1 MKHRRALLTVALG
14 AALALGSAL
23 LAPVYAD
30 STLFGVRTGVY
41 TDTEAGFL
49 GAEAVT
55 PIARA
60 WYFNPNMEY
69 AFAND
74 RDVLTVNGDFHYD
87 FIQDRPYYVW
97 AGAGPAVVVRELEPG
112 DRRTDLGVNLISGIG
127 WKNPPQIKPYLQGKV
142 LISDNNEAVLA
153 FGMRF

>member
-1 MKHRRALLTVALG
+1 MKNRRVSLTAVL
-14 AALALGSAL
+14 AAGLAVGSAL
-23 LAPVYAD
+23 LAPAHASD
-30 STLFGVRTGVY
+30 TLFGVRTGVY
-41 TDTEAGFL
+41 TDTSAGFL
-49 GAEAVT
+49 GGEIVT
-55 PIARA
+55 PIAPA
-60 WYFNPNMEY
+60 WYFNPNLEY

-97 AGAGPAVVVRELEPG
+97 AGAGPAVVVREFEPG
-112 DRRTDLGVNLISGIG
+112 DRRTDLGLNLFSGIG